1 MLKWFKNLKTSTKL
15 INTFLLLS
23 ILLGAVGI
31 YSLINLGK
39 MDEEIGF
46 MYEERVVP
54 ISDLGRAET
63 DYQRLRVQ
71 IRDMMFTSRTKEQ
84 KDSINEVS
92 VQTVKD
98 IENSIEQYKKLSF
111 FQRNKLFLTNYSLH

>member
-15 INTFLLLS
+15 INSFLVIC

-31 YSLINLGK
+31 YSLINLSK
-39 MDEEIGF
+39 MDKMIGF

-71 IRDMMFTSRTKEQ
+71 IRDMVFTSQTKEQ
-84 KDSINEVS
+84 KM
-92 VQTVKD
+92 
-98 IENSIEQYKKLSF
+98 LSM
-111 FQRNKLFLTNYSLH
+111 K